1 MIYLFSRRKRTAK
14 SGSLFLRLVLGWRRQ
29 RVCYCDPLK
38 ASFFKKKEE
47 ERKGRFHRGYASAI
61 SLDASIFY
69 GKERGAKKRG
79 FR

>member
-1 MIYLFSRRKRTAK
+1 MIYLFSRRKRTAF

-38 ASFFKKKEE
+38 VSFFKKKEE
-47 ERKGRFHRGYASAI
+47 ERKRIFGRGFASALL
-61 SLDASIFY
+61 LDAPFFH
-69 GKERGAKKRG
+69 GKERGQRKRG